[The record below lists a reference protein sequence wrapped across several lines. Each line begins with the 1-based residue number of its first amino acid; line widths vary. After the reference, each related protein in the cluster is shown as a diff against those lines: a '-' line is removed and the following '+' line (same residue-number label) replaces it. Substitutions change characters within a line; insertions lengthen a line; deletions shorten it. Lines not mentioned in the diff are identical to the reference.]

1 LREPAALDRALGQYL
16 SEPKPSVWFEAGEP
30 TWTPEQGLRL
40 HPCTRMLYDER
51 HVFINGECLLA
62 SGRDARLMRHLAD
75 TRRLDGRSI
84 EAASEQARQMLL
96 QWLEDGWLERG

>member
-1 LREPAALDRALGQYL
+1 
-16 SEPKPSVWFEAGEP
+16 
-30 TWTPEQGLRL
+30 
-40 HPCTRMLYDER
+40 
-51 HVFINGECLLA
+51 LA
-62 SGRDARLMRHLAD
+62 SGRDARLMRQLAD